1 MLIVTLGYILLININ
16 QKDKEEVD
24 RDPYSQVKYNY
35 VDSVLNDDILR
46 AQGKIIDKLILKNQ
60 NKIIS
65 LKDLYTENK
74 YIIII
79 YLNGVICD
87 PCLDF
92 VCENWGVK
100 SQSFPVTISQRLT
113 IVQNK
118 RDRAFDR
125 STIILLKKMGFND
138 SYWLDVD
145 DRIKSQLKLSDSPT
159 NFILFL
165 NNNYKV
171 IFMDYFSSD
180 SKERFDNFIK
190 KCLDF
195 VGNS

>member
-100 SQSFPVTISQRLT
+100 SQSFLVTISQRLT

-190 KCLDF
+190 KCLNF
-195 VGNS
+195 VENS